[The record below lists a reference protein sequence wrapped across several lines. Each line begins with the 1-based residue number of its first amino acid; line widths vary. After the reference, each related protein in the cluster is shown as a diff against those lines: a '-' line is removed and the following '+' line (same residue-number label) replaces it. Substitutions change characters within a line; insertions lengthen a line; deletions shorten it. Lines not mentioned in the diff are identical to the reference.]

1 MFIRDR
7 DKIIQIL
14 HFCELSSIRPIY
26 YDKTYHA
33 VPETGG
39 EKAFELLR
47 RAMRDENKVA
57 IAKTVM
63 GSSET
68 LLCIIPTD
76 DGMLIETMFF
86 AAEIKELPKEFAHP
100 EVSDAEL
107 TMAKTL
113 IGSMEKPFEPEAYK
127 DEYQE
132 RLRDLIAKKIAGQEI
147 VAPAAEQQGNV
158 CLLYTSDAADD

>member
-1 MFIRDR
+1 
-7 DKIIQIL
+7 
-14 HFCELSSIRPIY
+14 
-26 YDKTYHA
+26 
-33 VPETGG
+33 
-39 EKAFELLR
+39 
-47 RAMRDENKVA
+47 MRDENKVA

-158 CLLYTSDAADD
+158 IDLMDALKASIEQAESPAKPKRGRPKKGA